1 MNAKKFGQF
10 ICTLR
15 QEKGLTQK
23 ELAEKIGVTDKAVSR
38 WETGKNYPDIELFE
52 SIARELGVTVNEI
65 ISCRCLGT
73 DEILPESDKNIVR
86 IIKINRRQKRSFS
99 IILAMLLVFILISGL
114 YTYGRLSGLDGR
126 GVNRTYDIYQRDLT
140 AVLMDVKGRVME
152 LAEEGTS
159 STSSASS
166 ASSASS
172 ETLFISDADIFF
184 SDTKEIC
191 SSCGI
196 DTRLTL
202 CSDAG
207 DFVYDISVYSPQ
219 RNSALPGG
227 EKKLELGILRYS
239 HSTSF
244 NPDRATSLTCLFQV
258 IEALDINAL
267 LSNQTEISSFN
278 LRYCGVRNGENMDLA
293 VNSAVDYI
301 FDGCSIRPVM
311 SDEEFSGS
319 YALFYLSG
327 FAPSDDGNGYSADD
341 KARAFIWVPQ

>member
-23 ELAEKIGVTDKAVSR
+23 ELADKIGVTDKAVSR
-38 WETGKNYPDIELFE
+38 WETGKNYPDFELFE
-52 SIARELGVTVNEI
+52 SIARELGVTVNEM

-126 GVNRTYDIYQRDLT
+126 AVNRTYDISLYP
-140 AVLMDVKGRVME
+140 
-152 LAEEGTS
+152 
-159 STSSASS
+159 
-166 ASSASS
+166 
-172 ETLFISDADIFF
+172 
-184 SDTKEIC
+184 
-191 SSCGI
+191 
-196 DTRLTL
+196 
-202 CSDAG
+202 
-207 DFVYDISVYSPQ
+207 PQ
-219 RNSALPGG
+219 WNSALPGG
-227 EKKLELGILRYS
+227 ENNLGLDILRYRRS
-239 HSTSF
+239 ASLNS
-244 NPDRATSLTCLFQV
+244 DQAVSLTCLFQV

-301 FDGCSIRPVM
+301 FDGCSIRSVM

-327 FAPSDDGNGYSADD
+327 FAPSDDGNGYSANDN
-341 KARAFIWVPQ
+341 ARAFIGVPQWP

>member
-23 ELAEKIGVTDKAVSR
+23 ELADKIGVTDKAVSR
-38 WETGKNYPDIELFE
+38 WETGKNYPDFELFE
-52 SIARELGVTVNEI
+52 SIARELGVTVNEM

-126 GVNRTYDIYQRDLT
+126 AVNRTYDIYQRDLT

-166 ASSASS
+166 ASSG
-172 ETLFISDADIFF
+172 TLFISDADIFF

-191 SSCGI
+191 SSRGV

-202 CSDAG
+202 YSDAG
-207 DFVYDISVYSPQ
+207 DFVYDISVYPPQ

-227 EKKLELGILRYS
+227 ENNLGLDILRYRRS
-239 HSTSF
+239 ASLNS
-244 NPDRATSLTCLFQV
+244 DEAVSLTCLFQV

-267 LSNQTEISSFN
+267 LSNQTEISFFN
-278 LRYCGVRNGENMDLA
+278 LRYCGVRNGKDMDLA

-301 FDGCSIRPVM
+301 FDGCSIRSVM

-327 FAPSDDGNGYSADD
+327 FAPSDDGNGYSANDN
-341 KARAFIWVPQ
+341 ARAFIGVPQWP